1 MTFRW
6 ASAAMLPTAS
16 EAIAIPAIAHVQRCS
31 SPGNAVMSTRN
42 VTTSAATFV
51 ADDMNAVTGVGAP
64 W

>member
-1 MTFRW
+1 
-6 ASAAMLPTAS
+6 MLPTAS
-16 EAIAIPAIAHVQRCS
+16 EMLAIAGDRPRPEVLLARERGHAARGS
-31 SPGNAVMSTRN
+31 